1 MNEITFIRYHKV
13 FSAIVLFFTLFSS
26 YHFILKPS
34 LTYFPDGGFRPF
46 GFEYTNET
54 FFPIWIVS
62 ILLGIFSYLVIL
74 YVCSIP
80 APLRSMAKK
89 SRRYR
94 SSAK

>member
-13 FSAIVLFFTLFSS
+13 FSAIVLFFSLFST

-46 GFEYTNET
+46 GFQYDSET
-54 FFPIWIVS
+54 FLPIWLVS
-62 ILLGIFSYLVIL
+62 ILLGIFSYLMIL
-74 YVCSIP
+74 YICSVP
-80 APLRSMAKK
+80 APIRNIAKK
-89 SRRYR
+89 AKRYR